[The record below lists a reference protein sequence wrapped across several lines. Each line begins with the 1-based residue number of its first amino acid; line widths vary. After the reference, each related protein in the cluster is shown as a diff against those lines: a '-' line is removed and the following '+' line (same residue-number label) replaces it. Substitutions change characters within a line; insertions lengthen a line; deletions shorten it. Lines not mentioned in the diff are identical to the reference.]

1 MKQRAGHPLHPS
13 LLLTGPHTLVVT
25 SEGSPLS
32 VPTSLLVLHS
42 SRMLA
47 SLLVSHGEDRIIG
60 IAIACIALHLFQ
72 DLPPCVTTSIIIP
85 DTSLKTLSIL
95 IDLLK

>member
-1 MKQRAGHPLHPS
+1 MLMKQRAGHPLHPS

-47 SLLVSHGEDRIIG
+47 SLLVSHGEDRTITYMFNS
-60 IAIACIALHLFQ
+60 FQ